1 METQTVVLGKQK
13 YEVADPIMFIGYVN
27 QGKSP
32 EAALTLVNE
41 VLDAFEKIM
50 DGMCMALTFWPPHKL
65 EYVHP
70 CPDGGTMR
78 LLLEKLPPASP

>member
-13 YEVADPIMFIGYVN
+13 YEVADPIMFLGYVN

-32 EAALTLVNE
+32 EEALTLVNE

-65 EYVHP
+65 EYLHP
-70 CPDGGTMR
+70 CSDGGIMR
-78 LLLEKLPPASP
+78 LLIEKFSPISP